1 MLCCISFS
9 NDTDFRQV
17 DPAQQCHVSHLGS
30 LLQYNEI
37 SGQKSGNDWTNTSAR
52 DNWWQIINHH
62 HSHRHHLKTYFGT
75 KKENGD
81 QLIFNFTLSSGPT
94 LDKAN
99 RGSQTRARWW
109 ARCSGCKLQWLK
121 KNTNILENGGIAL
134 MWKGEDRQHW
144 VARPSFEGSK
154 WRWRW

>member
-9 NDTDFRQV
+9 NDTDFQKKRQRTDKSLKKKDTNKIHSDYV
-17 DPAQQCHVSHLGS
+17 GS
-30 LLQYNEI
+30 LVTMLVLHGNI
-37 SGQKSGNDWTNTSAR
+37 RTKVGQKSGNDWTNTSAR

-62 HSHRHHLKTYFGT
+62 HSHRHHRLKTYFGT

-121 KNTNILENGGIAL
+121 KTTQIS
-134 MWKGEDRQHW
+134 WKME
-144 VARPSFEGSK
+144 ELL
-154 WRWRW
+154 